1 MRKILLVFP
10 LLFVTACSSS
20 TVVSRPVLVER
31 TPFTPPIVAPVQQQ
45 PLEWVV
51 VTRDNSQ
58 QKFSE
63 LENRTGSSTMFA
75 LSPQGYQNLSLNVAE
90 LRRYIEQQ
98 NAVIVAMRKYYEEQN
113 SNPNSNN
120 SDKENK

>member
-1 MRKILLVFP
+1 MKKVLLLLP
-10 LLFVTACSSS
+10 LLFVSACGSS
-20 TVVSRPVLVER
+20 TVVTRPVLQER
-31 TPFTPPIVAPVQQQ
+31 APFIPPVVAPAQQQ

-98 NAVIVAMRKYYEEQN
+98 NAVITAMRKYYEEQN
-113 SNPNSNN
+113 SSQNSNN
-120 SDKENK
+120 KDNK